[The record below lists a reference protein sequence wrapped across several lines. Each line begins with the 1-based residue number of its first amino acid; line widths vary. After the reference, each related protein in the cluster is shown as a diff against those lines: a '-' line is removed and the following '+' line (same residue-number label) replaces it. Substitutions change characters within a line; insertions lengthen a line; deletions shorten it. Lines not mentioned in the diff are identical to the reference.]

1 MSKLLKYF
9 IISAGIAF
17 VISGYFFVFHKRSGL
32 PIDEGEIITAGEK
45 REQVLENKEIPKED
59 VTQAEEKIPAKNI
72 EKIAE
77 EILIEVPFTS
87 QAPFAKWDAYH
98 QEACE
103 EASLIMLKYYFDGKK
118 LTPEIAEKEI
128 QAMIAYQLEKYGDY
142 RDSDAEGMVE
152 LFEGFYGE
160 PEGGRK
166 LEVLYDFS
174 KNDLKKYLSLGHP
187 IIVPAAGRLLGN
199 PYFTAPGPPYHAL
212 VLIGYDDNTIIT
224 NDPGTRRGE
233 GYEYDINILYN
244 AIHDFPGNLDEIEK
258 GRKAIIVVK

>member
-1 MSKLLKYF
+1 ML
-9 IISAGIAF
+9 
-17 VISGYFFVFHKRSGL
+17 VVSGYFFVFRDGVER
-32 PIDEGEIITAGEK
+32 PAPQEEINVTEVPEK
-45 REQVLENKEIPKED
+45 VAVEENR
-59 VTQAEEKIPAKNI
+59 AEEP
-72 EKIAE
+72 IAE
-77 EILIEVPFTS
+77 KEVSVPDVLPDEISIEVPFTV
-87 QAPFAKWDAYH
+87 QAPFADWDAYH

-118 LTPEIAEKEI
+118 LTPEISEREI

-160 PEGGRK
+160 SEGGRK
-166 LEVLYDFS
+166 LEVIYDFS

-187 IIVPAAGRLLGN
+187 VIVPAAGRLLGN

-212 VLIGYDDNTIIT
+212 VLVGYDGNTIIT
-224 NDPGTRRGE
+224 NDPGTKRGE
-233 GYEYDINILYN
+233 GYEYDINTLYN

-258 GRKAIIVVK
+258 GRKAMIIVK